1 MFSLAKELHSA
12 GKKVIASTTTKIWL
26 REAQES
32 ANVLIGGDG
41 PGYRNADLEEALRNE
56 KCFFLG
62 RKVLESGKVEGVAPE
77 IADEIYGNQEIDYLI
92 LEGDGSAGHPVKA
105 PADHEPVV
113 PASATMVIAMLGLD
127 ALWQSAVPEVVFR
140 LNLFEEITRARPGE
154 VLTPAI
160 LARVFLE
167 PRGMFK
173 GAPRGARRIAFL
185 NKIDLSDEDKGA
197 RELAS
202 MILGKG
208 PAGVERVVI
217 GSLREKRYQV
227 MEAQDERDL

>member
-1 MFSLAKELHSA
+1 MLSLARELQGA
-12 GKKVIASTTTKIWL
+12 GNRVIASTTTKVWL
-26 REAQES
+26 KEAQEYP
-32 ANVLIGGDG
+32 NVLIGGDG
-41 PGYRNADLEEALRNE
+41 PAWKADLEEALRTG

-62 RKVLESGKVEGVAPE
+62 REVLESGKVEGIAPE
-77 IADEIYGNQEIDYLI
+77 IADEIYGDHEIDYLI

-113 PASATMVIAMLGLD
+113 PATATTVIAMLGLD
-127 ALWQSAVPEVVFR
+127 AMWRSAVPEVVFR
-140 LNLFEEITRARPGE
+140 LDLFEEITGARGGH

-160 LARVFLE
+160 LARIFLE

-173 GAPRGARRIAFL
+173 GAPTGARRIAFL
-185 NKIDLSDEDKGA
+185 NKIDLLDEDKGV

-202 MILGKG
+202 MILSKG

-217 GSLREKRYQV
+217 GSLREKKYQV
-227 MEAQDERDL
+227 MEV